1 MGASG
6 CYLDS
11 CLKRRKDGG
20 LVVVARVVVTV
31 CALDSWVR
39 LRTLDGVDSVLV
51 VDGTVAEAVAE
62 LQSLLEGG
70 PDTFP
75 VEVELLVLLVRRG
88 NPPRR

>member
-20 LVVVARVVVTV
+20 LVVVARVVVTG

-39 LRTLDGVDSVLV
+39 LRTLYGVDGVLV
-51 VDGTVAEAVAE
+51 AVGMVA
-62 LQSLLEGG
+62 
-70 PDTFP
+70 
-75 VEVELLVLLVRRG
+75 
-88 NPPRR
+88 